1 MNSDTR
7 WNPEQYGKF
16 GDERGR
22 PFADLVAR
30 IDCGEPEVV
39 LDLGCGNGPL
49 TLSLADRWPHARV
62 IGVDHSPQML
72 AAAAAV
78 DREGRVTWVE
88 ADLREWSAESL
99 AEVGEGA
106 GAGAPDVVVTNAT
119 LQWVPEHLELIDR
132 IVEALRPGGWF
143 AMQVPD
149 NLDAPSHALMREVAA
164 EHSRAAEL
172 AVATRR
178 LGVER
183 PEVYLDRL
191 AGLGC
196 AVDVWSTT
204 YFHVLDPAGEVEDPV
219 LEWVSGTGLR
229 PVLALLTD
237 DRERE
242 EFLAPYR
249 ERLREAY
256 PRSVAGVVLPFR
268 RTFAVA
274 HKALAAQGE
283 RLRAS
288 G

>member
-22 PFADLVAR
+22 PFADLAAR

-49 TLSLADRWPHARV
+49 TLSLADRWPQARV

-164 EHSRAAEL
+164 EPSRAAEL

-183 PEVYLDRL
+183 PEVYLDRWP
-191 AGLGC
+191 ASAAPSMCGRRRTSTCSIPPGRSRTQSSNGSAAPDCARCSRCSPTTESGRSSWRRIGRGC
-196 AVDVWSTT
+196 ARHTPG
-204 YFHVLDPAGEVEDPV
+204 LLPV
-219 LEWVSGTGLR
+219 SCCRSG
-229 PVLALLTD
+229 A
-237 DRERE
+237 
-242 EFLAPYR
+242 
-249 ERLREAY
+249 
-256 PRSVAGVVLPFR
+256 RSPSPTR
-268 RTFAVA
+268 
-274 HKALAAQGE
+274 
-283 RLRAS
+283 RAS
-288 G
+288 GSGLAAEV